1 MKDFFDNVRLVPK
14 MTINTITGQRNTL
27 IETEYRCSK
36 CGKWFDKK
44 GIANYNI
51 PVSLGNVPE
60 IQKVEFVCNACN
72 EKQK

>member
-1 MKDFFDNVRLVPK
+1 MKDFFDNVRLVPN
-14 MTINTITGQRNTL
+14 MTINAITGQRNTL

-36 CGKWFDKK
+36 CGKWFDKN
-44 GIANYNI
+44 GIANYSI
-51 PVSLGNVPE
+51 PVSSGNVPE